1 MRRLRLKIKH
11 NLEICVSNT
20 IGGLQR
26 EDCDVCSAGW
36 NTGFG
41 FGRVLSA
48 PYGTLALADLGA
60 DVVKVEHPDYGD
72 DTRCFGP
79 LFVDDISSYFYRST
93 VEKDRLL
100 LT

>member
-1 MRRLRLKIKH
+1 M
-11 NLEICVSNT
+11 
-20 IGGLQR
+20 
-26 EDCDVCSAGW
+26 SAVLDGIRVLD
-36 NTGFG
+36 

-60 DVVKVEHPDYGD
+60 DVVKVEHQTMAD

-79 LFVDDISSYFYRST
+79 PFVDDISSYTFIDQPW
-93 VEKDRLL
+93 KNRLL

>member
-1 MRRLRLKIKH
+1 M
-11 NLEICVSNT
+11 
-20 IGGLQR
+20 
-26 EDCDVCSAGW
+26 SAVLDGIRVLD
-36 NTGFG
+36 

-79 LFVDDISSYFYRST
+79 PFVDDISSYFLSINRGKIDY
-93 VEKDRLL
+93 
-100 LT
+100 